1 MMTYAQFKE
10 YLARFVWRDGDTN
23 FETELDNL
31 IKMGEARLN
40 RDLRIQRMSR
50 VQSALIQGDSI
61 QVPDDYLEMRV
72 VTTDS
77 HPSPLQYISPFEME
91 RIRVSNPTRFQPV
104 YTIAGDRIRFAGASA
119 GENRTV
125 VLTYY
130 AKIPNFA
137 GLDESWLADE
147 YLDLYTYAVL
157 RHSASYLHDD
167 ARVALWQNEY
177 AETLASVMEDETR
190 RRYAGSPLVPR
201 MPGVVA

>member
-1 MMTYAQFKE
+1 MMTYAQFKD
-10 YLARFVWRDGDTN
+10 YLARFVWRDGDSA
-23 FETELDNL
+23 FEAELDNL

-50 VQSALIQGDSI
+50 TQSALIEGDSI

-72 VTTDS
+72 VTTDAR
-77 HPSPLQYISPFEME
+77 PSPLKQISPFEME
-91 RIRVSNPTRFQPV
+91 RLRSDNPTRFQPV
-104 YTIAGDRIRFAGASA
+104 YTITGDRIRFAGASA

-137 GLDESWLADE
+137 GLNESWLADE

-157 RHSASYLHDD
+157 RHTASYLKDD
-167 ARVALWQNEY
+167 ERVALWQNEY
-177 AETLASVMEDETR
+177 GETLASVMEDEAR
-190 RRYAGSPLVPR
+190 RRYAGSPLTPS